1 MTCQN
6 CARHAVEALNDV
18 SGVERVRLQLEPGS
32 AEVFWATDQESDIS
46 KLEKAL
52 EDVGFQCAQI
62 APAEAHPNSRPGK
75 SRFSGW
81 GLNLFLGGPVLIL
94 MMLGE
99 WGMELGTSS
108 NYRTFSFL
116 FASLI
121 LFVAGSRFYRGA
133 WQQLKKGRSN
143 MDTLVSIGA
152 SSAYLFSIWGWIS
165 GKMVHLYF
173 METVGILTLISL
185 GHWMEAKVS
194 AKASSTLK
202 SLMQLAPQRARRQQ
216 ANGAFE
222 EIDVS
227 ELYQGDLMEIRP
239 GDQIPTDGNIVE
251 GKSSVD
257 ESMLTGESMPVDKS
271 AGNKVYGATQ
281 NGQGRLLVRV
291 VGLGEDTAL
300 ARIIQVV
307 EHAQNS
313 RANIQRIGD
322 KVSSV
327 FVPVVVMLA
336 LITLS
341 GWFFWPSGM
350 QHISELIQPLLWSAH
365 ATESVLAAAVLH
377 SVAVLIVAC
386 PCAMG
391 LATPAAIMAGTN
403 AAAARGILIRDG
415 EALEKS
421 GTITCLAFDKTGTLT
436 QGKPEVA
443 AFESFNESVDF
454 DHVKKMTASLSAK
467 SNHPLSRAIASMEWA
482 EGGADI
488 DWNDWTEHSGLGIQA
503 SRPSDDESAQDDLVR
518 LGSLNWLRDQG
529 VALGAS
535 DAFQK
540 RWMEQGATIVGFS
553 VNQNLMALVALKD
566 LIKPKAFKVLERLR
580 SKGWAIHMVTG
591 DHKRTASAIA
601 SELGIEDSH
610 IHAEVK
616 PEQKATI
623 IRDLQDRGE
632 RVAFIGDGIND
643 APALEQADLG
653 IAVSRASDIAR
664 EASDMVLLKADIDAI
679 PEALNLA
686 KSTLRTIKQNLFWAF
701 FYNAAAIPL
710 AMFGFMSPLLCAAA
724 MGFSDVLVIGNS
736 LRLRWLKK

>member
-6 CARHAVEALNDV
+6 CARHATEALNAV
-18 SGVERVRLQLEPGS
+18 PGVERVRLQLEPGS

-46 KLEKAL
+46 KLEKTL

-62 APAEAHPNSRPGK
+62 APAKFHRDTRSGK

-94 MMLGE
+94 MMFGE

-121 LFVAGSRFYRGA
+121 LFVAGSRFYRVA

-202 SLMQLAPQRARRQQ
+202 SLMQLAPQRARRQE

-239 GDQIPTDGNIVE
+239 GDQIPADGNIVE

-257 ESMLTGESMPVDKS
+257 ESMLTGESMPVEKS
-271 AGNKVYGATQ
+271 AGKKVYGATQ

-336 LITLS
+336 LITLF
-341 GWFFWPSGM
+341 GWFVWPSGM

-403 AAAARGILIRDG
+403 AAAAT
-415 EALEKS
+415 S
-421 GTITCLAFDKTGTLT
+421 
-436 QGKPEVA
+436 P
-443 AFESFNESVDF
+443 
-454 DHVKKMTASLSAK
+454 
-467 SNHPLSRAIASMEWA
+467 
-482 EGGADI
+482 
-488 DWNDWTEHSGLGIQA
+488 
-503 SRPSDDESAQDDLVR
+503 
-518 LGSLNWLRDQG
+518 
-529 VALGAS
+529 
-535 DAFQK
+535 
-540 RWMEQGATIVGFS
+540 
-553 VNQNLMALVALKD
+553 
-566 LIKPKAFKVLERLR
+566 
-580 SKGWAIHMVTG
+580 
-591 DHKRTASAIA
+591 
-601 SELGIEDSH
+601 
-610 IHAEVK
+610 
-616 PEQKATI
+616 
-623 IRDLQDRGE
+623 
-632 RVAFIGDGIND
+632 
-643 APALEQADLG
+643 
-653 IAVSRASDIAR
+653 
-664 EASDMVLLKADIDAI
+664 
-679 PEALNLA
+679 
-686 KSTLRTIKQNLFWAF
+686 LRTT
-701 FYNAAAIPL
+701 
-710 AMFGFMSPLLCAAA
+710 
-724 MGFSDVLVIGNS
+724 
-736 LRLRWLKK
+736 